1 MTKAAI
7 IAMALPALTRTV
19 TRMTRENKYDFASLT
34 ADGKTAITEP
44 YVSAEQAKVLHG
56 RLSSALTSYRKR
68 ADFDG
73 RIYTVRTNT
82 VDCVVG
88 VWCTGEK
95 PAVAE
100 APVADAPV
108 ADAPVADATASEGA
122 DAPVADATADAPAAE

>member
-7 IAMALPALTRTV
+7 VAMALPALTRTV
-19 TRMTRENKYDFASLT
+19 TRESKYDFASLT

-100 APVADAPV
+100 TPV